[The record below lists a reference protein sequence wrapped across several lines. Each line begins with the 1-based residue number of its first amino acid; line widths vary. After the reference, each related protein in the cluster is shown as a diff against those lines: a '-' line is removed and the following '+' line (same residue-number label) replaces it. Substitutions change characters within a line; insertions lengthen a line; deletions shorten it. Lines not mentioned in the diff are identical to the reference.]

1 MIVAIKNGY
10 MARKPYVLVPY
21 SKFKWQIIKV
31 LENEKLVGQVAK
43 KDNKIDIALIYE
55 SKSPKINQI
64 KQISKQGLRIYS
76 KVKQLKS
83 VKGGRGTVIIST
95 PQGVMTDKNA
105 RKKNLG
111 GEIITVPL
119 PPFTDFNCLTLE

>member
-1 MIVAIKNGY
+1 MDPLANMIVAIKNGY

-21 SKFKWQIIKV
+21 SKFKWQIVKV

-55 SKSPKINQI
+55 AKSPKINQI

-111 GEIITVPL
+111 GEII
-119 PPFTDFNCLTLE
+119 CEIW

>member
-1 MIVAIKNGY
+1 MDPLANMIVAIKNGY

-21 SKFKWQIIKV
+21 SKFKWQIVKV

-55 SKSPKINQI
+55 AKSPKINQI

-76 KVKQLKS
+76 KVKHLKS

-95 PQGVMTDKNA
+95 PKGVMTDKDA

-111 GEIITVPL
+111 GEVICEIW
-119 PPFTDFNCLTLE
+119 